1 MLRSMTGYGRGETVS
16 ALRRVTVELKAV
28 NHRYNDMNIKL
39 PRTMLYLEDRLRK
52 RVAGAINR
60 GKTDVFVT
68 VETFPGAEVQ
78 IQLNERLADAY
89 YAQLQA
95 LSLRFGL
102 EEGQAVLPL
111 LARYP
116 DVIMAQPAE
125 TDEDELAREV
135 MAALEEALE
144 RFLEMRTREGE
155 NLGADIRKKAEN
167 IEQLV
172 AQIEERAPLVAAEYR
187 ERLNTRLEELLSGV
201 EVDPARLA
209 TEVTLFADR
218 CCIDEELTRLHS
230 HLEQL
235 DGILEGGGPV
245 GRKLDFL
252 VQEMNREANTIA
264 SKAND
269 IAVTRGA
276 IELKSEIEKI
286 REQIQNLE

>member
-111 LARYP
+111 LAHYP

-172 AQIEERAPLVAAEYR
+172 AQIEDREPLVAEEYR

>member
-116 DVIMAQPAE
+116 DVIVAQPAE

-172 AQIEERAPLVAAEYR
+172 AQIEERAPLVAVEYR

>member
-116 DVIMAQPAE
+116 DVIVAQPAE

-167 IEQLV
+167 IGRLV

-235 DGILEGGGPV
+235 DGILAGGGPV

>member
-116 DVIMAQPAE
+116 DVIVAQPAE

-167 IEQLV
+167 IGRLV
-172 AQIEERAPLVAAEYR
+172 AQIEERAPLVAEEYR

-235 DGILEGGGPV
+235 DGILAGGGPV